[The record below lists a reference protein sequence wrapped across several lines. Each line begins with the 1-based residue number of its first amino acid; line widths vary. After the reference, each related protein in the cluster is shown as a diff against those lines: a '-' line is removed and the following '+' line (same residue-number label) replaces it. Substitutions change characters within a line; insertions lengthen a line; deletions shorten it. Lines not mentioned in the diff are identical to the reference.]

1 MKKMKKITAILLS
14 LVLCTAPLF
23 VSAFAAGPGAPPG
36 GGGGVSSS
44 PTLSGATTRTSSTS
58 KSGVSYTSKTGSE
71 NALLASGG
79 TSTLKNITVNKTGDA
94 SDENA
99 DFYGTNAAV
108 LAYNGAVLNISG
120 AKLTTSAAH
129 ANAVF
134 SYENGTINISDSTIK
149 TTGNNSGAVMVTGG
163 GTLTANNVTAETDGN
178 SSAPIRSD
186 RGGGTLTVNG
196 GSYTANGK
204 GSPAVYSTAD
214 ITVNHATLNSTSA
227 EGVVIE
233 GSNSVT
239 LNKTTLTDNN
249 TSLNGNSETYKN
261 IFIYQSMSGDASE
274 GTGTFN
280 ATDSAITTKN
290 GDTFFV
296 TNTTAVINL
305 TNNKFTNTDSEGA
318 LIRIQSGK
326 WGNSGSNGGTVTLN
340 ASKQVLSGDVVA
352 DSISTLAMSL
362 SDNSSYTGTVNADD
376 SAKNITLKLD
386 ASSTI
391 TLTGDSYISSLENES
406 SDNANIN
413 LNGHTLYVNGKAITQ
428 TAYKESAAVTEQTTA
443 ATTTPAEAQPETTGA
458 ENSTLT
464 FVIIGVLAAAA
475 VAVVITFVVVKTR
488 KNAKKNIVDDSS
500 ENKKEP

>member
-1 MKKMKKITAILLS
+1 
-14 LVLCTAPLF
+14 
-23 VSAFAAGPGAPPG
+23 
-36 GGGGVSSS
+36 
-44 PTLSGATTRTSSTS
+44 
-58 KSGVSYTSKTGSE
+58 
-71 NALLASGG
+71 
-79 TSTLKNITVNKTGDA
+79 
-94 SDENA
+94 
-99 DFYGTNAAV
+99 
-108 LAYNGAVLNISG
+108 
-120 AKLTTSAAH
+120 
-129 ANAVF
+129 
-134 SYENGTINISDSTIK
+134 
-149 TTGNNSGAVMVTGG
+149 MVTGG
-163 GTLTANNVTAETDGN
+163 GTLTATNVSAETDGN

-214 ITVNHATLNSTSA
+214 ITVNNATLNSTSA

-239 LNKTTLTDNN
+239 LNNTTLTDNN

-280 ATDSAITTKN
+280 ATDSTITTKN

-305 TNNKFTNTDSEGA
+305 TNNKITNTDSEGA

-340 ASKQVLSGDVVA
+340 ASKQVLDGDVIA
-352 DSISTLAMSL
+352 DSISSLALTMSEG
-362 SDNSSYTGTVNADD
+362 STYTGKINADD
-376 SAKNITLKLD
+376 SAKSITLKLD

-391 TLTGDSYISSLENES
+391 TLTGDSYITNLENES

-413 LNGHTLYVNGKAITQ
+413 LNGHTLYVNGKAITS
-428 TAYKESAAVTEQTTA
+428 TAYQESKTVSESTTT
-443 ATTTPAEAQPETTGA
+443 ATTTATEAQAETTGT
-458 ENSTLT
+458 ESNTLT
-464 FVIIGVLAAAA
+464 YVIIGVLAAAA

-488 KNAKKNIVDDSS
+488 KNAKKDIVNDSS

>member
-1 MKKMKKITAILLS
+1 M
-14 LVLCTAPLF
+14 
-23 VSAFAAGPGAPPG
+23 
-36 GGGGVSSS
+36 
-44 PTLSGATTRTSSTS
+44 
-58 KSGVSYTSKTGSE
+58 
-71 NALLASGG
+71 
-79 TSTLKNITVNKTGDA
+79 
-94 SDENA
+94 
-99 DFYGTNAAV
+99 
-108 LAYNGAVLNISG
+108 
-120 AKLTTSAAH
+120 
-129 ANAVF
+129 
-134 SYENGTINISDSTIK
+134 
-149 TTGNNSGAVMVTGG
+149 NN
-163 GTLTANNVTAETDGN
+163 
-178 SSAPIRSD
+178 
-186 RGGGTLTVNG
+186 
-196 GSYTANGK
+196 
-204 GSPAVYSTAD
+204 
-214 ITVNHATLNSTSA
+214 ATLNSTSA

-261 IFIYQSMSGDASE
+261 IFIYQSMSGDANE

-340 ASKQVLSGDVVA
+340 ASKQALSGDVVA
-352 DSISTLAMSL
+352 DSISTLAMTL

-428 TAYKESAAVTEQTTA
+428 TAYKESTAVTEQTTA
-443 ATTTPAEAQPETTGA
+443 ATTTSAEAQPETTGA

-475 VAVVITFVVVKTR
+475 VVVVITFVVLKTR
-488 KNAKKNIVDDSS
+488 KNGKTKTGNNRN
-500 ENKKEP
+500 E

>member
-1 MKKMKKITAILLS
+1 MMKQMKKITAILLS
-14 LVLCTAPLF
+14 LMFCITPFF
-23 VSAFAAGPGAPPG
+23 VGAFAAVPAAPPG
-36 GGGGVSSS
+36 SGGSSS
-44 PTLSGATTRTSSTS
+44 PTFSGASTLTSSTN

-79 TSTLKNITVNKTGDA
+79 TSTLKKITVNKTGDA

-120 AKLTTSAAH
+120 AKVTTAAAH
-129 ANAVF
+129 ANGVF
-134 SYENGTINISDSTIK
+134 AYENGTIQISDSTIK
-149 TTGNNSGAVMVTGG
+149 TTGNNSGAIMVTGG
-163 GTLTANNVTAETDGN
+163 GTLTATNVTAETDGD
-178 SSAPIRSD
+178 SAAPIRSD

-214 ITVNHATLNSTSA
+214 ITVNSAKLDSTSA

-249 TSLNGNSETYKN
+249 ISLNGNSETYKN

-274 GTGTFN
+274 GTGTFS
-280 ATDSAITTKN
+280 ATDSTITTKH

-305 TNNKFTNTDSEGA
+305 TNNQITNTDSEGA
-318 LIRIQSGK
+318 LMRIQSGK
-326 WGNSGSNGGTVTLN
+326 WGNSGSNGGLVTLK
-340 ASKQVLSGDVVA
+340 ASNQALSGDVIA
-352 DSISTLAMSL
+352 DSISTLAMTLRDGST
-362 SDNSSYTGTVNADD
+362 YTGTINAEE

-386 ASSTI
+386 ASSTV
-391 TLTGDSYISSLENES
+391 TLTGDSYITSLENES

-413 LNGHTLYVNGKAITQ
+413 LNGYTLYVNGKAITQ
-428 TAYKESAAVTEQTTA
+428 TAYQESEKVSEQTTA
-443 ATTTPAEAQPETTGA
+443 AVTTQVAADTETIGK

-464 FVIIGVLAAAA
+464 YIIIGVLAAVA
-475 VAVVITFVVVKTR
+475 VAVVITFVVLKTR
-488 KNAKKNIVDDSS
+488 KS
-500 ENKKEP
+500 NKSNPVNDNNDIKTV